1 MSLASLF
8 GGISLANAPL
18 GAVHGFA
25 GPIGGTILVPHG
37 AICARLLPLVMEKNI
52 KALESGRGDPAW
64 LKRYEDIAR
73 ALTGKSDAQAML
85 GVEFVYMMREK
96 LNIDPLSKYGMTI
109 KHIPDLVE
117 KSSKASSMKGNAV
130 SLSMEEMETILLEA
144 L

>member
-1 MSLASLF
+1 M
-8 GGISLANAPL
+8 
-18 GAVHGFA
+18 
-25 GPIGGTILVPHG
+25 
-37 AICARLLPLVMEKNI
+37 VMELVRLGSFDAI
-52 KALESGRGDPAW
+52 VTGDEIRDGKPAPDIF
-64 LKRYEDIAR
+64 LKVA
-73 ALTGKSDAQAML
+73 
-85 GVEFVYMMREK
+85 EK